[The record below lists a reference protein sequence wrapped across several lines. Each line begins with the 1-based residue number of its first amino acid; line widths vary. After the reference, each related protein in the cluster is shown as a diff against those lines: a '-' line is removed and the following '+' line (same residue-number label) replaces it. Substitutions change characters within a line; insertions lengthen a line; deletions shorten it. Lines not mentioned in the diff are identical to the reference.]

1 MKIDCVM
8 GTYGR
13 YSLACEALAC
23 FLQQSALSQATLL
36 IYNQHPVPLHFDH
49 PRVRVINE
57 IEPPQALRYLKQRM
71 FELADPTADFIH
83 GWDDD
88 DLYLPWHLE
97 DCLEHIGDNVA
108 WKPASSWMSEGN
120 VKFSRSVNM
129 FEGSWVFRAD
139 YLKAAP
145 VDTHQTYIDHPVY
158 VQTLD
163 AGLLATTEFEGRTS
177 YIYRWA
183 TGTEHLSAYGGA
195 ASPEAQRGNLLAW
208 RSRSHDVRP
217 DGEMI
222 PADLTLRW
230 RQYLDGTKDQVTAA
244 EWEHNRKRLQL

>member
-1 MKIDCVM
+1 
-8 GTYGR
+8 
-13 YSLACEALAC
+13 
-23 FLQQSALSQATLL
+23 
-36 IYNQHPVPLHFDH
+36 
-49 PRVRVINE
+49 
-57 IEPPQALRYLKQRM
+57 
-71 FELADPTADFIH
+71 
-83 GWDDD
+83 
-88 DLYLPWHLE
+88 
-97 DCLEHIGDNVA
+97 
-108 WKPASSWMSEGN
+108 MSEGN

-139 YLKAAP
+139 YLKVAP
-145 VDTHQTYIDHPVY
+145 VDTHPTYVDHPVY

-183 TGTEHLSAYGGA
+183 TGTEHLSGYGGA
-195 ASPEAQRGNLLAW
+195 ASPEAQRGNILAW

-230 RQYLDGTKDQVTAA
+230 RQYLDGTEDQVTAA